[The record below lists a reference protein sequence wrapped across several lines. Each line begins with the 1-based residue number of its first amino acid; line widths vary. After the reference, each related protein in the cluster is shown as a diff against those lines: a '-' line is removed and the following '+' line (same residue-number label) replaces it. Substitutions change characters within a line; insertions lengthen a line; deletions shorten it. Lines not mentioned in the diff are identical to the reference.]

1 MKDLFLFKTTQ
12 ALENEEKKEINSVFG
27 FKIIGKQIQLFSH
40 RGELPTAHMIGH
52 ALRDSGIIDKY
63 NRKHPYVIQHN
74 SGQTGHLYLDLYY
87 FPIISGNYI
96 VDTSGPL
103 VTLEGAA
110 IKKKGASFEFN
121 GTSKI
126 APEMFSKRFYINDF
140 IDFILEGMETF
151 ICSEFKLEEIELK
164 SHKMNN
170 SPRVDQIQS
179 RFNKELDCIF
189 DCKEFF
195 FNSKERALEAMAE
208 IEAQSKKEDG
218 FTSIGDVFRMK
229 GCLNI
234 NKRYQPDYERFGWYY
249 TPEMKI
255 DISTFVVNTS
265 IHIPFLEENSMIK
278 MTMPEPVQKEEE
290 LIIVEEE
297 K

>member
-1 MKDLFLFKTTQ
+1 MKDLFMFKVTQ
-12 ALENEEKKEINSVFG
+12 PLENEEVKEKTSLFG
-27 FKIIGKQIQLFSH
+27 FKLIGKQIQLFSH

-63 NRKHPYVIQHN
+63 ERKHPYVIQHN

-87 FPIISGNYI
+87 FPVISANYMMDTGNI
-96 VDTSGPL
+96 K
-103 VTLEGAA
+103 VTLEGNG
-110 IKKKGASFEFN
+110 IKKKAASFEIN
-121 GTSKI
+121 STGKI
-126 APEMFSKRFYINDF
+126 APEMFGKSFYINDF
-140 IDFILEGMETF
+140 IDFILEGMEPF
-151 ICSEFKLEEIELK
+151 ICTDFKIEEIELK
-164 SHKMNN
+164 PHKMVNP
-170 SPRVDQIQS
+170 PRVDEIKS

-195 FNSKERALEAMAE
+195 FNSKERVLEAMAE

-278 MTMPEPVQKEEE
+278 MTMPEPLQKENE
-290 LIIVEEE
+290 IEEE

>member
-1 MKDLFLFKTTQ
+1 MKDLFLFKVTQ
-12 ALENEEKKEINSVFG
+12 AVEHEEVKETTSLFG
-27 FKIIGKQIQLFSH
+27 FKLIGKQIQLFSH

-63 NRKHPYVIQHN
+63 ERKHPYTIEYN
-74 SGQTGHLYLDLYY
+74 SGQSGHTYYDLYY
-87 FPIISGNYI
+87 FPIISGGYT
-96 VDTSGPL
+96 VDTSG
-103 VTLEGAA
+103 VKVILEGTA
-110 IKKKGASFEFN
+110 IKKKAASFEFN
-121 GTSKI
+121 STGKI
-126 APEMFSKRFYINDF
+126 APEMFGKSFYINDF

-151 ICSEFKLEEIELK
+151 ICTDFKIEEIELK
-164 SHKMNN
+164 SHKMTN
-170 SPRVDQIQS
+170 SPRVDEIKC

-195 FNSKERALEAMAE
+195 FNTKERALEAMAE
-208 IEAQSKKEDG
+208 IKVQSKKGDG
-218 FTSIGDVFRMK
+218 FTSIGDVFR
-229 GCLNI
+229 I
-234 NKRYQPDYERFGWYY
+234 NGVSHVNKKWQPDYERFGWYY

-255 DISTFVVNTS
+255 DIHT
-265 IHIPFLEENSMIK
+265 EENGMVK